1 MVDSCFIGVEIGASK
16 VQAALGYAD
25 GKLISVS
32 KHSVVLENGASGI
45 LAWLEKEIPL
55 LAEKGSREYGGVKA
69 IGAGFGGILETS
81 SGVSVVS
88 VQVEGW
94 KDFPV
99 KAWFEKTFGLP
110 VLVLNDT
117 VAGGCGEYYARY
129 GGSCG
134 GCHSESNSAAPKVF
148 FYTNIGSGIGGC
160 ILINGRIFDGSGYGG
175 AYFGHTYI
183 PDCNSA
189 VLGAYTK
196 VETMCSGFGIEKRLG
211 MRCIELEEKARAGD
225 KAALAEVE
233 RVADSYALGLS
244 NVITLF
250 GVQEVVIGG
259 GVAKFGDILFY
270 PIRRQTEKYVFV
282 SAFGRYRIEQSLLMD
297 DAVLSGAINAAA
309 GFIKEMA

>member
-1 MVDSCFIGVEIGASK
+1 MVGGGCYIGVEIGASK

-32 KHSVVLENGASGI
+32 KHSVVLENGAEGI

-55 LAEKGSREYGGVKA
+55 LAEKSRAEYGGVTA
-69 IGAGFGGILETS
+69 IGIGFGGILETS

-99 KAWFEKTFGLP
+99 KTWFEKTFGFP

-117 VAGGCGEYYARY
+117 VAGGCGEYFKRY
-129 GGSCG
+129 G
-134 GCHSESNSAAPKVF
+134 ENNPAAPKVF

-189 VLGAYTK
+189 VRGAYTK

-211 MRCIELEEKARAGD
+211 MRCIELEDKARAGD
-225 KAALAEVE
+225 KAALAEIE
-233 RVADSYALGLS
+233 RIADSYALGLS

-259 GVAKFGDILFY
+259 GVAKFGDILFD
-270 PIRRQTEKYVFV
+270 PIRRQTEKYVFI
-282 SAFGRYRIEQSLLMD
+282 SAAARYRIEQSLLMD

-309 GFIKEMA
+309 GLVKEME